1 MGVNAGDQKLFESK
15 TESITES
22 KTTTNMP
29 KTNQLYPTIGLV
41 ST

>member
-1 MGVNAGDQKLFESK
+1 MRQGGDQRLFGSK

-22 KTTTNMP
+22 KTTTTMP
-29 KTNQLYPTIGLV
+29 ETTQLYPTIGLV